1 MTSTRFTSLVDC
13 ALPIQMAPIGAA
25 GQDPRLAIAVARA
38 GGHAMYPGVQ
48 LDAHQ
53 LGAAVDDVRAATGA
67 FGVNFVVPL
76 MTRACLELASRRAPV
91 VDLFYGDPTAEI
103 VEAVHRGGALA
114 SWQVGSA
121 EEARAAVDCGCDI
134 VVAQGTQAGGR
145 IRGAHE
151 LRELLDLVLAAV
163 DVPVVAA
170 GGIATAEHVAAALGA
185 GADAVRVGTRF
196 LAAAEAD
203 VHPAYQQAV
212 LEAERDDAVI
222 TRAFAAGVPDFPHR
236 VLQRSLDAAH
246 AVAAPPYT
254 PELPTRDFE
263 GDVRGTPFYA
273 GQSVG
278 DVRAVQPAAEIV
290 AELAE
295 GVRAATQAARA
306 SAGGA
311 RKLRTRTER
320 VA

>member
-38 GGHAMYPGVQ
+38 GGHAMYPGVR

-53 LGAAVDDVRAATGA
+53 LGAAIDDVRAATGA
-67 FGVNFVVPL
+67 FGINFVAPL
-76 MTRACLELASRRAPV
+76 MTRECLELAAGRAPMV
-91 VDLFYGDPTAEI
+91 ELFYGDPDRETVALI
-103 VEAVHRGGALA
+103 HAGGALA
-114 SWQVGSA
+114 CWQVGSV

-134 VVAQGTQAGGR
+134 VVAQGMQAGGR
-145 IRGAHE
+145 IRGQHE
-151 LRELLDLVLAAV
+151 RLELLDLVLAAV

-170 GGIATAEHVAAALGA
+170 GGIATAEHIAAALGA

-196 LAAAEAD
+196 LCATEAD

-212 LEAERDDAVI
+212 LDADGDEAVI
-222 TRAFAAGVPDFPHR
+222 TRVFAAGVPDFPHR
-236 VLQRSLDAAH
+236 VLRRSLDAAH
-246 AVAAPPYT
+246 AVAAPPFT
-254 PELPTRDFE
+254 PELATRDFE
-263 GDVRGTPFYA
+263 GDVSGTPFYA

-290 AELAE
+290 AELAT
-295 GVRAATQAARA
+295 GARAATHAARA
-306 SAGGA
+306 TADGA